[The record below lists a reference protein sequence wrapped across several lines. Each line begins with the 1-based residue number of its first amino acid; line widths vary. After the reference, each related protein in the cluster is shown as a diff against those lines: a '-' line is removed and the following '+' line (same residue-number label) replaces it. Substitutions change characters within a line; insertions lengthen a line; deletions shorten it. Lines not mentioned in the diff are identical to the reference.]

1 MKVTRVG
8 RILDTHC
15 INLSFISLYSTLSSL
30 YFVGPTGGGITI
42 FYRVDTRESDTEVL
56 INFTGKLICNL
67 REAVKAR
74 SKLTHP
80 AGMLKLVVAGS
91 DKTEIDLEELRKSWT
106 QQGISFSF
114 AKLISEY
121 DINKDNPILVKT
133 PGQ

>member
-15 INLSFISLYSTLSSL
+15 IKLSFISLYSILSSL
-30 YFVGPTGGGITI
+30 YFVGPTGGITI

-80 AGMLKLVVAGS
+80 PAMLKLVVASS

-121 DINKDNPILVKT
+121 DINKDNPILVKA